1 MNSSRS
7 LHHQRQ
13 AAIISTPTHTR
24 RPTQLLLSSA
34 LPLHQNFNDDDSEND
49 GTKLHQVEVLSDD
62 DSLTPSQI
70 ESLQPSNNLLS
81 TVKEFFIGKKAKFNR
96 ESLSKLGM
104 SALLAYGFVS
114 NVSGVIAVSS
124 AWFIFCKKVSN
135 RYRLHYLLCA
145 FVSTPPSYIGAMYI
159 SPTRKPTTHVSIIAQ
174 TGVSPMAP
182 GQKPAFLAMY
192 AGFTLMLNIVRPAR
206 FALSMAISPYFERI
220 RKAIQRKFGVSPK
233 GAAVLMIIFI
243 NLMGTCSLM
252 ALGVGLASV
261 LSGVPVWAT

>member
-1 MNSSRS
+1 MKRSIGIGTRRRRPLSPSLPSPTSPVCMPTTMTNLVVVLILMANATTIVDGFSAITTSSRTIMSTMNAFGS

-49 GTKLHQVEVLSDD
+49 DKKLHQVEVLTDE

-70 ESLQPSNNLLS
+70 ESLQPSNTLLS
-81 TVKEFFIGKKAKFNR
+81 TVKEFFIDKKAKFNR

-114 NVSGVIAVSS
+114 NISGVIAVSS

-135 RYRLHYLLCA
+135 NRYRLQSTLYCCVYL
-145 FVSTPPSYIGAMYI
+145 Y
-159 SPTRKPTTHVSIIAQ
+159 
-174 TGVSPMAP
+174 
-182 GQKPAFLAMY
+182 
-192 AGFTLMLNIVRPAR
+192 
-206 FALSMAISPYFERI
+206 
-220 RKAIQRKFGVSPK
+220 
-233 GAAVLMIIFI
+233 
-243 NLMGTCSLM
+243 
-252 ALGVGLASV
+252 
-261 LSGVPVWAT
+261 

>member
-1 MNSSRS
+1 MKRSFGIGTHRRRPLSPSLPSPMSPACMPTTMTNLVVVLILMANATTIVDGFSAITTSSRTIMSTMNSSRS

-49 GTKLHQVEVLSDD
+49 GTKLHQVEVLTDE

-70 ESLQPSNNLLS
+70 ESLQPSNTLLS
-81 TVKEFFIGKKAKFNR
+81 TVKEFFIDKKAKFNR

-114 NVSGVIAVSS
+114 NISGVIAVSS

-135 RYRLHYLLCA
+135 NRYRLQSTLYCCVYL
-145 FVSTPPSYIGAMYI
+145 Y
-159 SPTRKPTTHVSIIAQ
+159 
-174 TGVSPMAP
+174 
-182 GQKPAFLAMY
+182 
-192 AGFTLMLNIVRPAR
+192 
-206 FALSMAISPYFERI
+206 
-220 RKAIQRKFGVSPK
+220 
-233 GAAVLMIIFI
+233 
-243 NLMGTCSLM
+243 
-252 ALGVGLASV
+252 
-261 LSGVPVWAT
+261 

>member
-1 MNSSRS
+1 MKRSIGIGTRRRRPLSPSLPSPTSPVCMPTTMTNLVVVLILMANATTIVDGFSAITTSSRTIMSTMNSSRS

-49 GTKLHQVEVLSDD
+49 GTKLHQVEVLTDE

-70 ESLQPSNNLLS
+70 ESLQPSNTLLS
-81 TVKEFFIGKKAKFNR
+81 TVKEFFIDKKAKFNR

-114 NVSGVIAVSS
+114 NISGVIAVSS

-135 RYRLHYLLCA
+135 NRYRLQSTLYCCVYL
-145 FVSTPPSYIGAMYI
+145 Y
-159 SPTRKPTTHVSIIAQ
+159 
-174 TGVSPMAP
+174 
-182 GQKPAFLAMY
+182 
-192 AGFTLMLNIVRPAR
+192 
-206 FALSMAISPYFERI
+206 
-220 RKAIQRKFGVSPK
+220 
-233 GAAVLMIIFI
+233 
-243 NLMGTCSLM
+243 
-252 ALGVGLASV
+252 
-261 LSGVPVWAT
+261 

>member
-1 MNSSRS
+1 MPHRQLRKKIQRQQYRRMKRSFGIGTRRRRPLSPSLPSPTSPVCMPTTMTNLVVVLILMANATTIVDGFSAITTSSRTIMSTMNSSRS

-49 GTKLHQVEVLSDD
+49 GTKLHQVEVLTDE

-70 ESLQPSNNLLS
+70 ESLQPSNTLLS
-81 TVKEFFIGKKAKFNR
+81 TVKEFFIDKKAKFNR

-114 NVSGVIAVSS
+114 NISGVIAVSS

-135 RYRLHYLLCA
+135 NRYRLQSTLYCCVYL
-145 FVSTPPSYIGAMYI
+145 Y
-159 SPTRKPTTHVSIIAQ
+159 
-174 TGVSPMAP
+174 
-182 GQKPAFLAMY
+182 
-192 AGFTLMLNIVRPAR
+192 
-206 FALSMAISPYFERI
+206 
-220 RKAIQRKFGVSPK
+220 
-233 GAAVLMIIFI
+233 
-243 NLMGTCSLM
+243 
-252 ALGVGLASV
+252 
-261 LSGVPVWAT
+261 

>member
-1 MNSSRS
+1 MPHRQLRKKIQRQQYRRMKRSFGIGTRRRRPLSPSLPSPMSPACMPTTMTNLVVVLILMANATTIVDGFSAITTSSRTIMSTMNSSRS

-49 GTKLHQVEVLSDD
+49 GTKLHQVEVLTDE

-70 ESLQPSNNLLS
+70 ESLQPSNTLLS
-81 TVKEFFIGKKAKFNR
+81 TVKEFFIDKKAKFNR

-114 NVSGVIAVSS
+114 NISGVIAVSS

-135 RYRLHYLLCA
+135 NRYRLQSTLYCCVYL
-145 FVSTPPSYIGAMYI
+145 Y
-159 SPTRKPTTHVSIIAQ
+159 
-174 TGVSPMAP
+174 
-182 GQKPAFLAMY
+182 
-192 AGFTLMLNIVRPAR
+192 
-206 FALSMAISPYFERI
+206 
-220 RKAIQRKFGVSPK
+220 
-233 GAAVLMIIFI
+233 
-243 NLMGTCSLM
+243 
-252 ALGVGLASV
+252 
-261 LSGVPVWAT
+261 